1 MSLYAVKRPG
11 KPIAIMALFEDVD
24 PVQEAMKSGPV
35 EDVLAITEAEAEVI
49 RQSRPKPVAP
59 PQEAPAGYVTR
70 EEFERVLASFAKDIV
85 KAAGA
90 A

>member
-11 KPIAIMALFEDVD
+11 EQAAIMVVVDGADPMAEALKGGAVVD
-24 PVQEAMKSGPV
+24 LMP
-35 EDVLAITEAEAEVI
+35 ITEAEAEVI
-49 RQSRPKPVAP
+49 RQSRPKPVAA